1 MEKTVRDL
9 LLDALDELPLADLTR
24 FKAKLNQ
31 FPVAAG
37 YNKIPR
43 GRLEGADSL
52 ALCDLLINFYTER
65 YGVEVAAAVL
75 DSINQR
81 PLAQT
86 LRDAATGAD
95 PRDGTQNQL
104 PASAAGASLSSQS
117 QVLPVAPPGGGDGLH
132 FVERHRDALIQRSA
146 GVEGVLD
153 MLYGSIL
160 NEEQYQNIVSQRT
173 SQEKMR
179 ELYKLMPSWNQFC
192 KDQLYEALKAKN
204 RFLINDLEGN

>member
-104 PASAAGASLSSQS
+104 PASAAG
-117 QVLPVAPPGGGDGLH
+117 LH